1 MCPVVHR
8 IDFPACTCPV
18 VRPLQDTI
26 HHRVS
31 HIHIGRGHIYFCTER
46 HCPFFKLPVLHSLKK
61 VERLLYRAI
70 SVRRVYTGLGR
81 VFPLLGNEFGGLLI
95 YIGFPFFY
103 EPYCPVIKLL
113 EVIRSIELFIPL
125 KAEPFYIFL
134 YGIYKLLLFFFW
146 VGIIKAEIYRRV
158 VLLTQTKVDAN
169 SLRMPNMQITIR
181 LWRKTKTDFIGAKP
195 VCYIFFYDLLNEIE
209 GFFFFVHILKIR
221 VQI

>member
-61 VERLLYRAI
+61 VERLLDRAV
-70 SVRRVYTGLGR
+70 SVRRFYTRFCR
-81 VFPLLGNEFGGLLI
+81 VFPLFGNEFRGLLI

-113 EVIRSIELFIPL
+113 EVIRSVELLIPL

-134 YGIYKLLLFFFW
+134 YGIYKLLLFLFR
-146 VGIIKAEIYRRV
+146 VGIIKTEIHGCIV
-158 VLLTQTKVDAN
+158 
-169 SLRMPNMQITIR
+169 
-181 LWRKTKTDFIGAKP
+181 
-195 VCYIFFYDLLNEIE
+195 FFT
-209 GFFFFVHILKIR
+209 
-221 VQI
+221 